1 MTVKGAS
8 LILLVTGLS
17 LAAQVPPAL
26 PPPPMTPASAA
37 AFSAATNRAEIMRQN
52 RRRILESSTNA
63 PGMAFPAPVVRSR
76 TATNLPPAA
85 LPALPAPPKTKA
97 SPAAGPANPVPSA
110 AALPV
115 PAAGPT
121 ALPTAAPAPVSAAGP
136 AAVPAGAPPAAAV
149 GTNSLTAA
157 AGARK
162 SPGDEP
168 LPEGMIDFR
177 GADISQVLEIYSM
190 LVNRTLLRPTTLPT
204 ASIVLKT
211 QGQLTVREGIQAL
224 EAMLALNGVT
234 MVPNGDKFM
243 KVVGEPQSGSAA
255 GAFSTNNASQLP
267 ELGQYVTHL
276 VQLTNVKPSEVV
288 AALTPFMKIPN
299 AILPL
304 DANQMLVLRDYSE
317 NVKRMLEMI
326 SKIDVA
332 VPSEFVQEVIPIKY
346 AQASEI
352 AGALNSLSGGAS
364 GSSGGS
370 SGGSRTTGSRGTM
383 GRPGMPGNA
392 LPGMP
397 VPPGG
402 PTLPGANPAAAGS
415 SFTQRL
421 QGIINRA
428 SSPTG
433 EIQVIGQTKI
443 IADERTNSLLIFAS
457 RADMKKIKNIISKL
471 DVVLAQVL
479 IESAIIEVGLD
490 SSLDLG
496 FSYLQRPQNVGN
508 WSGVGALNN
517 KSFHNVA
524 EYITG
529 VTNASGSIPSGFTYL
544 MSFGQDLDVAVSA
557 LAANSRARILQRP
570 RLQTSHNEPASLF
583 VGETRP
589 YPTSSYYGGG
599 GYGGYSSIQQLQ
611 IGVSLDITP
620 LINPD
625 GLVVLDIHQKIDA
638 FAGNVTIQNV
648 GEVPKTSSK
657 EAQAK
662 VSVRD
667 HDTVILGGLIET
679 DKNQNHSGVPFLM
692 DIPMLGYL
700 FRSSHK
706 DEIRKEFI
714 VLIRPTVLPTPEI
727 AALTATA
734 EKNKMPGIRATEKEL
749 RGEEVQRLKQAGWG
763 EQAAPQPVSP

>member
-8 LILLVTGLS
+8 LILLLTGLG
-17 LAAQVPPAL
+17 LAAQVPPPL

-37 AFSAATNRAEIMRQN
+37 AFSAATNRAEIARQN
-52 RRRILESSTNA
+52 QRRILESATNLH
-63 PGMAFPAPVVRSR
+63 GRAFPAPIVRSR
-76 TATNLPPAA
+76 AATNLPAA
-85 LPALPAPPKTKA
+85 LPALPTPSKTKA
-97 SPAAGPANPVPSA
+97 APAAGPASPV
-110 AALPV
+110 
-115 PAAGPT
+115 
-121 ALPTAAPAPVSAAGP
+121 
-136 AAVPAGAPPAAAV
+136 PPAAAPPAPMPSPAAV
-149 GTNSLTAA
+149 LTNALAAGKGTNSPTPAA
-157 AGARK
+157 AEK
-162 SPGDEP
+162 SPGDQP

-177 GADISQVLEIYSM
+177 GADITQVLEIYSM

-234 MVPNGDKFM
+234 MVPTGDKFM
-243 KVVGEPQSGSAA
+243 KVVAEPQSGSAA
-255 GAFSTNNASQLP
+255 AAFSTNNAAQLP

-346 AQASEI
+346 AKATEI
-352 AGALNSLSGGAS
+352 AGALNSLSGAAGS
-364 GSSGGS
+364 GGSSGGS
-370 SGGSRTTGSRGTM
+370 SGSSRTAGSRGAT
-383 GRPGMPGNA
+383 GRTGMPGNA
-392 LPGMP
+392 VPGMP

-428 SSPTG
+428 SSATG

-457 RADMKKIKNIISKL
+457 REDMRKIKNIVSKL

-479 IESAIIEVGLD
+479 IESAIIEVNLD

-496 FSYLQRPQNVGN
+496 FSYLQRPQNAGN

-517 KSFHNVA
+517 NSFHNVA

-763 EQAAPQPVSP
+763 EQAAPQPVSPQ